1 MQGQGQDQDQDQQLD
16 QRFVDKQIMK
26 CFNILQHVTTKML
39 PIESSFRRY
48 KVHRHILEE
57 VTPSEGVKWD
67 RSMSYCRVRLPVE
80 AIFDQLSR
88 RSSETVR
95 DTAKVTINH

>member
-1 MQGQGQDQDQDQQLD
+1 VLTRLYSVKTKATKSRPKPDIGLMQGQGQDQDQDQQLD

-57 VTPSEGVKWD
+57 VTPSEGVK
-67 RSMSYCRVRLPVE
+67 
-80 AIFDQLSR
+80 
-88 RSSETVR
+88 
-95 DTAKVTINH
+95 